1 MPDYYIGLM
10 SGTSMDA
17 IDGALIDC
25 SNNNIKLVAH
35 YSQTFSSETRNQ
47 ISALCQGCDNELHKM
62 QQLDIELGKQF
73 ANCANQLLKNTK
85 NINASDI
92 NASDIIAIGSHGQTL
107 RHYPETAIRNS
118 LQIADPN
125 TIAQLTG
132 ITTVADFRRRDMAAG
147 GQGAPLVPAF
157 HEQIFRDSRRNR
169 VILNLGGIANI
180 TILPTDKNKPVTGFD
195 TGPASTLM
203 DYWIS
208 RQQNKSYDNKGA
220 WAASGK
226 INSDFLQQLLS
237 DDFFKLPPPKSTGT
251 DYFSPSWFSEH
262 LKAFPFLSSEDVQAT
277 LCECTVISITRA
289 INAYAKGCDEV
300 FACGGG
306 AQNNFLMSRLQAQLE
321 SIKVTTTDA
330 EGVASE
336 WIEAMAFAWLAK
348 QTLNKQAGNISSVTG
363 ATQAVILGGIYPT
376 LKPSAY

>member
-35 YSQTFSSETRNQ
+35 YSQTFCRETRNQ
-47 ISALCQGCDNELHKM
+47 INELCQGCDNELQKM

-73 ANCANQLLKNTK
+73 AGCANQLLKNV
-85 NINASDI
+85 NINS
-92 NASDIIAIGSHGQTL
+92 SDIIAIGSHGQTL
-107 RHYPETAIRNS
+107 RHYPEASIHNS

-125 TIAQLTG
+125 TITQLTD

-157 HEQIFRDSRRNR
+157 HEQIFRDTRRNR

-180 TILPTDKNKPVTGFD
+180 TILPADKNKPVTGFD

-203 DYWIS
+203 DYWIG
-208 RQQNKSYDNKGA
+208 RQENKSYDDKGA

-226 INSDFLQQLLS
+226 INSDFLQQLLN
-237 DDFFKLPPPKSTGT
+237 DEFFKLPPPKSTGT
-251 DYFSPSWFSEH
+251 DYFSPNWFSKH
-262 LKAFPFLSSEDVQAT
+262 LKAFPFLSSEDIQAT
-277 LCECTVISITRA
+277 LCECTAVSIARA
-289 INAYAKGCDEV
+289 IKEYSSDCDEV

-330 EGVASE
+330 EGIASG

-348 QTLNKQAGNISSVTG
+348 QTLNKRPGNISSVTG
-363 ATQAVILGGIYPT
+363 ATQPVILGGIYRNF
-376 LKPSAY
+376 

>member
-1 MPDYYIGLM
+1 MPVYYIGLM

-17 IDGALIDC
+17 IDAALIDC
-25 SNNNIKLVAH
+25 SNNKIKLVAH
-35 YSQTFSSETRNQ
+35 YSQTFCSETRNQ
-47 ISALCQGCDNELHKM
+47 ISALCQGCDNELQKM

-85 NINASDI
+85 IKAYDI
-92 NASDIIAIGSHGQTL
+92 TAIGSHGQTL
-107 RHYPETAIRNS
+107 RHYPEATIRNS

-157 HEQIFRDSRRNR
+157 HEQLFRNTKNNR

-180 TILPTDKNKPVTGFD
+180 TILPNDKNKPITGFD

-203 DYWIS
+203 DYWIG
-208 RQQNKSYDNKGA
+208 RQENKSYDDKGE

-226 INSDFLQQLLS
+226 INSDFLQQLLN
-237 DDFFKLPPPKSTGT
+237 DAFFKLPPPKSTGT
-251 DYFSPSWFSEH
+251 DYFSPAWFSKH
-262 LKAFPFLSSEDVQAT
+262 LEAFPFLSSEDVQAT
-277 LCECTVISITRA
+277 LCECTAVSVANA
-289 INAYAKGCDEV
+289 IKEYASNCNEV
-300 FACGGG
+300 FVCGGG
-306 AQNNFLMSRLQAQLE
+306 AQNNFLMNRLQAQLKG
-321 SIKVTTTDA
+321 IKVTTTDT
-330 EGVASE
+330 EGIASE

-348 QTLNKQAGNISSVTG
+348 QTLNKQPGNVSSVTG
-363 ATQAVILGGIYPT
+363 AAQPVILGGIYST
-376 LKPSAY
+376 V